1 MNTKK
6 LNVKDSYTRIYYV
19 VLRRRACHF
28 CVITFLT
35 NLGLLWV
42 SMLDGSPAVWNF
54 LRVSFW
60 IMGGA
65 VWASVTIPMMM
76 LRRSQRQKR
85 PSPCLTRYQSIVA
98 ILGSAQHL
106 AAAFLLSISALL
118 LWACYV
124 AAANALNE
132 EPDLKLFK
140 TMPGRGA
147 SQINERPI
155 YLAASALFCASYYSF
170 MLTYEQRFPS
180 KRTDQPEGLMISQR
194 IRRTLPMVFTRA
206 NRFSFFCS
214 APFLPFYLI
223 CRRYLIRA
231 IVFSKYVQFTR
242 FIKPHLVM
250 MIKFNSIFTFTSNI
264 RLVILNWL
272 MVSCWEIVQAFWEV
286 YLTQPLAI
294 SHFAE
299 EPNRCLLEGLR
310 SVDPRI
316 QYHAIVELAQISWSD
331 PARRVTIFQDIR
343 TQPKIFNAI
352 VEECLSVISATQ
364 RMVISRGEIPP
375 SNESAGT
382 TAMARP
388 VNTKASDHGRPA
400 LVKDLPQLFNSQPQ
414 SNSLKKT
421 LLSKLLTSPPENEP
435 ESLSTPTPTV
445 EPTKNGY
452 QMPEIFQSPR
462 RLNRPGVDTNSRP
475 SSLALPPTTPKRE
488 SAKRDSFSRTQKI
501 IPKGW
506 EMVRQIRGVG
516 SSDRIRRLEN
526 WLFLPSARMELRRT
540 LENHRACALAVE
552 AVTNLMC
559 ASLTEDQYGV
569 AQDQIPRVMGCLIEC
584 LETVTAFSLTFC
596 EEYGAPSDHQD
607 QNNNE
612 NNNDQTD
619 NGLKRITDEELR
631 ESMDEF
637 VTPLLTRLNDG
648 SVGILNQFGPYLK
661 EWSFSPKT
669 EKWIQARVKKT

>member
-1 MNTKK
+1 MNTQK
-6 LNVKDSYTRIYYV
+6 LNIKDSYTRIYYV

-65 VWASVTIPMMM
+65 VWASATIPMMM

-85 PSPCLTRYQSIVA
+85 PSSCLTRYQSIVA
-98 ILGSAQHL
+98 ILGSTQHL
-106 AAAFLLSISALL
+106 AAWVLLSISSLL
-118 LWACYV
+118 LWTCYV

-132 EPDLKLFK
+132 EPDLQLFK

-155 YLAASALFCASYYSF
+155 YLAASALFCAFYYSF
-170 MLTYEQRFPS
+170 VLTYEQRFPS
-180 KRTDQPEGLMISQR
+180 KRADQPEGLMISQR
-194 IRRTLPMVFTRA
+194 ILRTLPIVFTRA
-206 NRFSFFCS
+206 NRFSFLCS

-231 IVFSKYVQFTR
+231 IVFSKYVQLTR

-264 RLVILNWL
+264 RLVMLTWL

-343 TQPKIFNAI
+343 AQPKIFNAI
-352 VEECLSVISATQ
+352 VEECLSVINATQ
-364 RMVISRGEIPP
+364 SMVINRGKIPP
-375 SNESAGT
+375 STEPST
-382 TAMARP
+382 TQAMSTPA
-388 VNTKASDHGRPA
+388 NTKKSDHGRPA

-414 SNSLKKT
+414 SDSLKKT
-421 LLSKLLTSPPENEP
+421 LLSKLLTSPAETGSETT
-435 ESLSTPTPTV
+435 STPNIPTV
-445 EPTKNGY
+445 QPTSNGY

-462 RLNRPGVDTNSRP
+462 RLDRPSVDTKSKS
-475 SSLALPPTTPKRE
+475 SSLALPPSTSKKE
-488 SAKRDSFSRTQKI
+488 MVKGDSFSRTQKI
-501 IPKGW
+501 IPKSW
-506 EMVRQIRGVG
+506 EMIRKTHVIG
-516 SSDRIRRLEN
+516 SSNRIQSLEN
-526 WLFLPSARMELRRT
+526 WLFLPSVRMELRRT

-569 AQDQIPRVMGCLIEC
+569 AQDQIPRVMECLIEC
-584 LETVTAFSLTFC
+584 LETVKAFSLTIC
-596 EEYGAPSDHQD
+596 EEYGATS
-607 QNNNE
+607 
-612 NNNDQTD
+612 NDQDRND
-619 NGLKRITDEELR
+619 NDQPGSDAKKIADEELR

-637 VTPLLTRLNDG
+637 VTPLLARLNDG

-661 EWSFSPKT
+661 EWSFSPKAD
-669 EKWIQARVKKT
+669 KWIQARVKKT

>member
-1 MNTKK
+1 MNTQK
-6 LNVKDSYTRIYYV
+6 LNIKDSYTRIYYV

-54 LRVSFW
+54 LRVPFW

-85 PSPCLTRYQSIVA
+85 PSSCLTRYQSIVA
-98 ILGSAQHL
+98 VLGSAQHL
-106 AAAFLLSISALL
+106 AACVLLSISSLL
-118 LWACYV
+118 LWTCYV

-155 YLAASALFCASYYSF
+155 YLAASALFCAFYYSF
-170 MLTYEQRFPS
+170 LLTYEQRFPS
-180 KRTDQPEGLMISQR
+180 KRADQPEGLMISQR
-194 IRRTLPMVFTRA
+194 ILRTLPTVFTRA
-206 NRFSFFCS
+206 NRFSFLCS

-231 IVFSKYVQFTR
+231 IVFSKYVQLTK

-250 MIKFNSIFTFTSNI
+250 MIKFNSIFTFTSNL
-264 RLVILNWL
+264 RLVMLNWL
-272 MVSCWEIVQAFWEV
+272 MVSCWEVVQAFWEV

-310 SVDPRI
+310 SVDMRI

-343 TQPKIFNAI
+343 TQRKIFNAI

-364 RMVISRGEIPP
+364 RMVISRGEMPP
-375 SNESAGT
+375 PVESIGT
-382 TAMARP
+382 QAMSTP
-388 VNTKASDHGRPA
+388 LNTKTSDHGRPA
-400 LVKDLPQLFNSQPQ
+400 LVKDLPQLFNAQPQ
-414 SNSLKKT
+414 SDSLKKT
-421 LLSKLLTSPPENEP
+421 LLSKLLTSPAETGSETT
-435 ESLSTPTPTV
+435 STPSIPTV
-445 EPTKNGY
+445 QPTSNGY

-462 RLNRPGVDTNSRP
+462 KLDRSIADTKSKS
-475 SSLALPPTTPKRE
+475 SSLALPPSTPKKE
-488 SAKRDSFSRTQKI
+488 MIKAESFSRTQKI

-506 EMVRQIRGVG
+506 EMVRKIRGVG
-516 SSDRIRRLEN
+516 SSERIRSLEN
-526 WLFLPSARMELRRT
+526 WLFLPSVRMELRRT
-540 LENHRACALAVE
+540 LDNHRACALAVE

-569 AQDQIPRVMGCLIEC
+569 AQDQIPRVMECLIEC
-584 LETVTAFSLTFC
+584 LETVKAFSLTIC
-596 EEYGAPSDHQD
+596 DEYGATSNHQD
-607 QNNNE
+607 QNDD
-612 NNNDQTD
+612 DQTD
-619 NGLKRITDEELR
+619 NGAKRIRDAELR

-669 EKWIQARVKKT
+669 DKWIQARFKKN